1 MEEIGS
7 YRIIRK
13 IAEGGMAE
21 IFLARQRGIE
31 GLERTVV
38 LKRIQEAY
46 ATNDE
51 FVTMFLDEARLMAVL
66 SHPNLAQVVELGRD
80 AKEGYYLV
88 VEYVRGPTVRELLAA
103 GERRGMHGLPMKEA
117 LGIGISIGEALSYVH
132 GRRDEHGRPLRIV
145 HRDLNPS
152 NVVVSYDGAVKVIDF
167 GIAKAATKVHETRT
181 GVVKGTYGY
190 IAPEQLTGMA
200 PTDNRADIFALGVML
215 YEMLLGT
222 HPFDTGQDLDIV
234 SRVLSAKYLR
244 PRQVMAGF
252 PAAVERAITK
262 CLAPHPEGRPD
273 DVRLVIDAL
282 AEHLA
287 TIRQVPT
294 MGAIATLA
302 SDLVPD
308 PESKAPLG
316 PVPISRI
323 SRLPSEDASGPTQ
336 RRAPIAGTLV
346 KNLPSLADGPPDEAT
361 VTYAQSGGP
370 PTDIM
375 TLAPGMSISQP
386 DFTPTRMF
394 ISTAGVPELHPSEAG
409 PTNQFPASTAS
420 QRADESL
427 PSATRPFS
435 TAPLSPAAAAA
446 AAAADASP
454 AGLPQAE
461 TYREPGSAVPR
472 STDSSVLA
480 PSSAPRRYAALL
492 AVGFALLLV
501 SGVGLGAFIAT
512 GWIAGDVRANPTVA
526 AAPPTKRPIAPT
538 PVRPSDVGR
547 TPTVPVATTPD
558 PVPIEIAPPTTIEVL
573 SEPSG
578 ASIALD
584 GQALGIVTPALV
596 TLPQGAAVTWV
607 RVALDGFVTQEIQV
621 RADAEVAR
629 FALTPLEDAGVG
641 VAGEDDPTRPNRRIR
656 RRRHR

>member
-38 LKRIQEAY
+38 LKRIQEGYSA
-46 ATNDE
+46 NDE

-66 SHPNLAQVVELGRD
+66 SHPNLAQVVELGHD
-80 AKEGYYLV
+80 DKNGYYLA
-88 VEYVRGPTVRELLAA
+88 VEYVRGPTVRELLGAA
-103 GERRGMHGLPMKEA
+103 EQRGMHGLPLREA
-117 LGIGISIGEALSYVH
+117 LGIGIAIGEALWYVH

-215 YEMLLGT
+215 YEMLLGS

-234 SRVLSAKYLR
+234 SRVLAAKYLR
-244 PRQVMAGF
+244 PRQVVAGF
-252 PAAVERAITK
+252 PAAVERAITR
-262 CLAPHPEGRPD
+262 CLAPHPEGRPE

-287 TIRQVPT
+287 MIRQVPT
-294 MGAIATLA
+294 MGAIAALA
-302 SDLVPD
+302 SELVPD
-308 PESKAPLG
+308 PESRAPLG
-316 PVPISRI
+316 PVPISRVT
-323 SRLPSEDASGPTQ
+323 RLPSDDASGPTQ
-336 RRAPIAGTLV
+336 RRAPVEGTLV

-370 PTDIM
+370 PTDLM
-375 TLAPGMSISQP
+375 TIAQGIAMPTP

-394 ISTAGVPELHPSEAG
+394 INTAVPELRSSEAG
-409 PTNQFPASTAS
+409 PTDVYPASAATRTEDS
-420 QRADESL
+420 Q
-427 PSATRPFS
+427 PSATRPFPLAP
-435 TAPLSPAAAAA
+435 TASAPVIVAGA
-446 AAAADASP
+446 
-454 AGLPQAE
+454 AGLPQVETARVRGGAE
-461 TYREPGSAVPR
+461 PTPAE
-472 STDSSVLA
+472 SSVDQRE
-480 PSSAPRRYAALL
+480 STPRRYAALL

-512 GWIAGDVRANPTVA
+512 GWISGDPRPVGFTPTER
-526 AAPPTKRPIAPT
+526 PPVVPTRIVTPSVVTTPATPDRPT
-538 PVRPSDVGR
+538 PPG
-547 TPTVPVATTPD
+547 VPATPD
-558 PVPIEIAPPTTIEVL
+558 PIPIDIAPPTTIEVF
-573 SEPSG
+573 SAPPG

-596 TLPQGAAVTWV
+596 TLPPGAETTWV

-629 FALTPLEDAGVG
+629 FELTPLVDAGVPG
-641 VAGEDDPTRPNRRIR
+641 ADDGTRPNRRIR
-656 RRRHR
+656 RRFRRR